1 MLKAKDPATI
11 IMVSCYVIKAVAT
24 IVTFALKIWGEKIK
38 KEIKEMNEKH
48 FLYLTAALGKANQ

>member
-1 MLKAKDPATI
+1 
-11 IMVSCYVIKAVAT
+11 MVSCYVIKAVAT